1 MMPVTPNP
9 PPDEEPLTRL
19 GDLVRSALR
28 SQASLA
34 KQSLELSRAALTG
47 ELDRSS
53 AGKAYL
59 EAVSREGARYWRAA
73 SELGVDYVSDLLA
86 LNSRI
91 TTRILNE
98 TAGSGRG
105 NRSATR
111 PAEDAAAAPPAPAA
125 RRVARRVAVTL
136 RGPLGGQASG
146 SVTVTN
152 RHPRARRVELVAS
165 DLRDASG
172 APVGASL
179 EITPRRVTL
188 PAGEDQAVRLA
199 VDLDPSDFTEGGRYT
214 GSVEV
219 SGGDEATVD
228 VTLEVGG

>member
-1 MMPVTPNP
+1 MPVTPNP
-9 PPDEEPLTRL
+9 PPDEETFTRL

-34 KQSLELSRAALTG
+34 KQSLELTRAALTG

-73 SELGVDYVSDLLA
+73 SELGVDYVGDLLA

-105 NRSATR
+105 DRSTTR
-111 PAEDAAAAPPAPAA
+111 PAAAGDAAAAPPAPAA
-125 RRVARRVAVTL
+125 RQVAVTL
-136 RGPLGGQASG
+136 RGPLGGEASG

-152 RHPRARRVELVAS
+152 RHPRARRVELVAN
-165 DLRDASG
+165 DLKDASG

-179 EITPRRVTL
+179 QITPRRVTL
-188 PAGEDQAVRLA
+188 PAGEDQAVLLA
-199 VDLDPSDFTEGGRYT
+199 VDLDPLHFTEGGRYT

-228 VTLEVGG
+228 VTVEVGG